1 MRENNLHKQL
11 DKAKG
16 KLVLSNCK
24 VEQVPGKRNTIMIV
38 NPGGK
43 NYELIAGTSNE
54 FDEWL
59 LTLQQS
65 TKRDS
70 KMDVG
75 IFMKALQGVCK
86 TLINIFIY
94 SNHREI

>member
-1 MRENNLHKQL
+1 M

-16 KLVLSNCK
+16 KLVLTNCK
-24 VEQVPGKRNTIMIV
+24 VETVPGKRNTILIV

-43 NYELIAGTSNE
+43 NYEVVTTTSTE

-70 KMDVG
+70 KLDVG
-75 IFMKALQGVCK
+75 IFMKALQGVK
-86 TLINIFIY
+86 IEDY
-94 SNHREI
+94 YED